1 MVKLSRPQQCIGVFQ
16 LKKLQIIVKGGG
28 GKSEKKQQLC
38 ISKIIVADWVGKT
51 HEVTNLQ
58 VILKFKG
65 KN

>member
-28 GKSEKKQQLC
+28 GKSEKQQLC
-38 ISKIIVADWVGKT
+38 ISKIKVADWVGKT